1 MEYAYRVRDAF
12 VELNPGEV
20 GIWRL
25 PPMTRGVINIKTYY
39 AMPLGWS
46 SGGGGSP
53 RLTRRNPLSAARDA
67 AAVEL
72 GAAVDIGGGASGG
85 AGGGTIAR
93 DSRPWQPGLGSD
105 LEIGDIGG
113 S

>member
-1 MEYAYRVRDAF
+1 MAYAYRVRGAF

-39 AMPLGWS
+39 AMPPGWW

-85 AGGGTIAR
+85 AGGGAGGGTIAR

-105 LEIGDIGG
+105 
-113 S
+113 